1 MKKKIL
7 IVAMVLCILALTLV
21 ACLNDD
27 NEELNTGEGLPPI
40 KLTEDMTTQQIIDA
54 INAAK
59 NLTFGFGDVDE
70 DNYMIIGETYFVYNY
85 KTFDESYIQFMAGN
99 KRYVAYLDFET
110 KEVEWYKKVN
120 FDGYDANLKKSFE
133 HWMFY
138 NKKEILETLNQDY
151 PYEIN
156 DGNLRVYDAETNE
169 TYLELKDLNSSI
181 LVLPESFKDYKTREE
196 TNSPIEYEL
205 NSDETKYEI
214 TIASGIVSY
223 EIPSSYNGLP
233 VEVTYANVE
242 CVSELTLPSNITEL
256 KGQNYFFYYP
266 EEEKEIHIIY
276 RGTKEQWASIEKT
289 SEWRTYTRVT
299 CTDGEYVEQQA

>member
-1 MKKKIL
+1 MKKFFIL
-7 IVAMVLCILALTLV
+7 VLVLCIVSLALV
-21 ACLNDD
+21 ACNQNNDD
-27 NEELNTGEGLPPI
+27 EELNTGEGLTPI
-40 KLTEDMTTQQIIDA
+40 EFTEDMTTEQIIDA
-54 INAAK
+54 VNSAK

-70 DNYMIIGETYFVYNY
+70 DNYMIVGETYFVYNY

-99 KRYVAYLDFET
+99 KRYVAYLDFKT

-120 FDGYDANLKKSFE
+120 FDGYDANLKKSFDR
-133 HWMFY
+133 WMFY
-138 NKKEILETLNQDY
+138 NKKEILETLNRDY
-151 PYEIN
+151 PYEIK

-169 TYLELKDLNSSI
+169 IYLELKDLNSSI
-181 LVLPESFKDYKTREE
+181 LVLPESFKDYKTRKE

-205 NSDETKYEI
+205 NSDNTKYVV

-233 VEVTYANVE
+233 VEVIYENVE
-242 CVSELTLPSNITEL
+242 CVSELTLPSDLTEL
-256 KGQNYFFYYP
+256 KGENYFFYYP
-266 EEEKEIHIIY
+266 EEEKEIHIIFK
-276 RGTKEQWASIEKT
+276 GTKEQWASIEKT